1 METTTQLL
9 QYGAL
14 FLGAVFA
21 VSTFTGLTVQAIKKL
36 LGEFKKKIGTNLLAS
51 IVAIVLSAALAAG
64 FAIVKDVTVDAV
76 YIVYGLALAFVSWLC
91 AMLGYDKVKQA
102 LEQTFFNK

>member
-1 METTTQLL
+1 METTQIVL

-14 FLGAVFA
+14 FIGAVFA
-21 VSTFTGLTVQAIKKL
+21 VSTFTTLTVQAIKKL

-51 IVAIVLSAALAAG
+51 IVAIVLSAALTAG
-64 FAIVKDVTVDAV
+64 YAIVKDISVDAV
-76 YIVYGLALAFVSWLC
+76 YIVYGIALAFVSWLC

-102 LEQTFFNK
+102 IEQTFLKK